1 MTREPD
7 IYREPFQTTF
17 RGDDK
22 KIQIFGVPI
31 GHAKIT
37 RNVQFNLAAPVMKY
51 QQKLSYSCCLIS
63 LAT

>member
-1 MTREPD
+1 MNQ
-7 IYREPFQTTF
+7 IYTENRFKLHL
-17 RGDDK
+17 GVMIK